1 MSHGLILLASVIPEE
16 FVMQTETQVQSIGSA
31 MLTICLILADDTSM
45 SHKFLNSW
53 PVRYLGKI
61 VFSLLSSQS
70 GLYMMLHFVWA
81 ATGFGFPAK
90 LKHMGAF
97 SRMVGIAVRW
107 VLALGLVLW
116 AADVFFRE
124 VEERTKWVM
133 YWIQGICFTKKSS
146 AMNGW
151 CKNRDLIVKHLPPN
165 P

>member
-1 MSHGLILLASVIPEE
+1 
-16 FVMQTETQVQSIGSA
+16 
-31 MLTICLILADDTSM
+31 
-45 SHKFLNSW
+45 
-53 PVRYLGKI
+53 
-61 VFSLLSSQS
+61 
-70 GLYMMLHFVWA
+70 MMLHFVWA

>member
-1 MSHGLILLASVIPEE
+1 
-16 FVMQTETQVQSIGSA
+16 MQTETQVQSIGSA

-45 SHKFLNSW
+45 SHQFLNSW

-61 VFSLLSSQS
+61 VFSLLSSRPLMQS

-133 YWIQGICFTKKSS
+133 Y
-146 AMNGW
+146 
-151 CKNRDLIVKHLPPN
+151 
-165 P
+165 

>member
-16 FVMQTETQVQSIGSA
+16 FITQTETQAQSIGNA

-45 SHKFLNSW
+45 FHKFLNSW

-61 VFSLLSSQS
+61 VFSLLSPRPLMQS

-81 ATGFGFPAK
+81 AMGFGFLAK

-133 YWIQGICFTKKSS
+133 YWI
-146 AMNGW
+146 
-151 CKNRDLIVKHLPPN
+151 
-165 P
+165 